1 MNDLQD
7 TLVQQFCETKSRI
20 LNSYHCYR
28 NYYDRKAEA
37 QPLKKHEYCLLL
49 NPLLTDQ
56 SSTMSKTVQSW
67 LPLYRVEQVL
77 TKSKDIIRTVGTPF
91 TQCVHRLRIRP
102 IKPQYIVEDL
112 PRLDPSEFKP
122 DPSLSQFRS
131 EPGLF
136 DNELPRLLNEHH
148 TNVETLNLHDSES
161 QNEVTTT
168 LSFPI
173 VQPALALTRTEPN
186 APRDNTTDYNLERL
200 FEQPDVTEG
209 QRPRRS
215 TRLQARIHPRF
226 PSPTVTPVSHTVS
239 WFSENDDMP
248 RTLGDQARA
257 ARRALLTS
265 QLEANRKT
273 MEAVELL
280 HQSTH
285 SQPVTRKQTQNVTKN
300 NSSSRSTTKKSIF
313 FRSKNKDK
321 QSKNSNT

>member
-1 MNDLQD
+1 
-7 TLVQQFCETKSRI
+7 
-20 LNSYHCYR
+20 
-28 NYYDRKAEA
+28 
-37 QPLKKHEYCLLL
+37 
-49 NPLLTDQ
+49 
-56 SSTMSKTVQSW
+56 MSKTVQSC

-77 TKSKDIIRTVGTPF
+77 TKSNYIIRKVGTLS

-102 IKPQYIVEDL
+102 IKPQYTVEEL

-131 EPGLF
+131 EPCLF

-168 LSFPI
+168 LSSPI

-200 FEQPDVTEG
+200 FEQPDVQTER
-209 QRPRRS
+209 QSPRRS
-215 TRLQARIHPRF
+215 TRLQARIHPRV

-239 WFSENDDMP
+239 WFSENDDMA
-248 RTLGDQARA
+248 RTLGDQARD
-257 ARRALLTS
+257 ARRELLTS
-265 QLEANRKT
+265 QLKANRKT

-280 HQSTH
+280 QQSTY

-300 NSSSRSTTKKSIF
+300 NSSSRSTTNKSNYF
-313 FRSKNKDK
+313 LRSNVPPCLLFYDFLHSMETSGKD
-321 QSKNSNT
+321 SPIVL